1 MSELNIYQRLSKIT
15 SELGTVAKNLNVSTG
30 KSSYKAVSERDVK
43 DAVKPLEEK
52 YGVLSYPI
60 DKEII
65 ESDLVEDATGRRYRY
80 MRLRVVTRFV
90 NIDKPDEYVDVI
102 GYGDGLDSGDKAPG
116 KADTYAYKYCLMSC
130 YKISTGDDPDQ
141 NASDESGY
149 KNVPRK
155 ASENQVK
162 SIQRN
167 CTEETCELI
176 CKKYGVEHLEDL
188 TMNQASEIIGN
199 FKNGRVY

>member
-15 SELGTVAKNLNVSTG
+15 SELGTVNKNLNVSTG
-30 KSSYKAVSERDVK
+30 KSSYKAVSERDIK

-80 MRLRVVTRFV
+80 MRLRVVMRFV
-90 NIDKPDEYVDVI
+90 NIDKPEEYVDVI

-155 ASENQVK
+155 ASENQVNFIRSK
-162 SIQRN
+162 CGEGLLNRYFY
-167 CTEETCELI
+167 
-176 CKKYGVEHLEDL
+176 KYGVSKIEDL
-188 TMNQASEIIGN
+188 SVSQASEIIGEL
-199 FKNGRVY
+199 KRG

>member
-15 SELGTVAKNLNVSTG
+15 SELGTVNKNLNVSTG
-30 KSSYKAVSERDVK
+30 KSSYKAVSERDIK

-90 NIDKPDEYVDVI
+90 NIDKPEEFVDVI

-141 NASDESGY
+141 NASDSEGY

-155 ASENQVK
+155 ASENQVNYIRK
-162 SIQRN
+162 CMTNNLFEYIA
-167 CTEETCELI
+167 
-176 CKKYGVEHLEDL
+176 KKYGVQNVDDL
-188 TMNQASEIIGN
+188 SVSQASELISDL
-199 FKNGRVY
+199 KYGRIS

>member
-15 SELGTVAKNLNVSTG
+15 SELGTVNKNLNVSTG
-30 KSSYKAVSERDVK
+30 KSSYKAVSERDIK

-80 MRLRVVTRFV
+80 MRLRVVMRFV
-90 NIDKPDEYVDVI
+90 NIDKPEEYVDVI

-155 ASENQVK
+155 ASENQVNFIRSK
-162 SIQRN
+162 CGEGLLNRYFY
-167 CTEETCELI
+167 
-176 CKKYGVEHLEDL
+176 KYGVNKIEDL
-188 TMNQASEIIGN
+188 SVSQASEIIGEL
-199 FKNGRVY
+199 KRG

>member
-15 SELGTVAKNLNVSTG
+15 SELGTVNKNLNVNTG
-30 KSSYKAVSERDVK
+30 KSSYKAVSERDIK

-90 NIDKPDEYVDVI
+90 NIDKPEEYVEVAT
-102 GYGDGLDSGDKAPG
+102 YGDGLDSGDKAPG

-141 NASDESGY
+141 TASDSEGY

-155 ASENQVK
+155 ASENQVNYIRK
-162 SIQRN
+162 CMTNSLFEYIA
-167 CTEETCELI
+167 
-176 CKKYGVEHLEDL
+176 KKYGVQNVDDL
-188 TMNQASEIIGN
+188 SVSQASELIGDL
-199 FKNGRVY
+199 KYGRIS

>member
-15 SELGTVAKNLNVSTG
+15 SELGTVNKNLNVSTG
-30 KSSYKAVSERDVK
+30 KSSYKAVSERDIK

-65 ESDLVEDATGRRYRY
+65 ESDLVEDAAGRRYRY

-90 NIDKPDEYVDVI
+90 NIDKPEEYVDVI

-155 ASENQVK
+155 ASENQVAY
-162 SIQRN
+162 IRN
-167 CTEETCELI
+167 KCNEGLLNRYFY
-176 CKKYGVEHLEDL
+176 KYGVNRIEDFSVS
-188 TMNQASEIIGN
+188 QASEIIGEL
-199 FKNGRVY
+199 KRG

>member
-1 MSELNIYQRLSKIT
+1 MSELNIYQRIAKIT
-15 SELGTVAKNLNVSTG
+15 SELGTVNKNLNVSTG
-30 KSSYKAVSERDVK
+30 KSSYKAVSERDIK

-90 NIDKPDEYVDVI
+90 NIDKPEEYVDVI

-155 ASENQVK
+155 ASENQVNF
-162 SIQRN
+162 IRN
-167 CTEETCELI
+167 KCGEGLLNRYFY
-176 CKKYGVEHLEDL
+176 KYGVSKIEDL
-188 TMNQASEIIGN
+188 SVSQASEIIGEL
-199 FKNGRVY
+199 KRG